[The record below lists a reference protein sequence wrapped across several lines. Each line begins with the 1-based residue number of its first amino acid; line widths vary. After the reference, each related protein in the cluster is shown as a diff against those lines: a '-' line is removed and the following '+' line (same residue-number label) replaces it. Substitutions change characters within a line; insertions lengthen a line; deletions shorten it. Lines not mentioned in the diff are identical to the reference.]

1 MAVFNYKESGKYFSL
16 LVKDI
21 KSGNAVKLGASG
33 TGFTSKRPAFTSPK
47 SVKFNKKKFG
57 KIENLS
63 GDELIKKLKTKNND
77 YFTDENNN
85 TYTFTQIFKGSYS
98 GQVANINTAQQEQIT
113 LKIIEEVLSD
123 KTPHY
128 KTLDEMFTD
137 TKSGMQKI
145 FKRESM
151 SDEWWKH
158 FELQFNTIND
168 VKDFPSAKYDV
179 FSYTDFMDFI
189 TKIVTV
195 DNKWYSKK
203 DSWNPA
209 DIWLIK
215 SGKLKKYTDE
225 ISDATYVSEVNKIL
239 RVAYNNRDICGI
251 SLKKSNLTELRF
263 EEVNLESNAKDLKL
277 PDVVVD
283 DIKLDCTFKDGQ
295 FTSKTSY
302 LFVKEGTAGFKLAY
316 KSNTGDTN
324 LGNITYEFLATS
336 GASAFLGKVPKDR
349 LKKMIKTF
357 IGKDGASSAKK
368 MPQHQ
373 FLPKKWS
380 YRVKR
385 VWDKKVSIIKSQ
397 FPKYDIKELD
407 KFVENLEEAYT
418 KDKGI
423 TPNTATIMQM
433 VEFTYILAM
442 MQKKSGNVLQEFATS
457 CFYFAQKKGQKYD
470 FGPFG
475 KLY

>member
-16 LVKDI
+16 LAKDI

-33 TGFTSKRPAFTSPK
+33 TGFTSKRPSFTSPK

-137 TKSGMQKI
+137 TKSGVQKI

-158 FELQFNTIND
+158 FELQFNTIED
-168 VKDFPSAKYDV
+168 VKDFPSSKYDV
-179 FSYTDFMDFI
+179 YSYTDFMSFI

-195 DNKWYSKK
+195 DNNWYSKK

-215 SGKLKKYTDE
+215 NRKLKKYTDA
-225 ISDATYVSEVNKIL
+225 ISKSNHIAEVNKIL
-239 RVAYNNRDICGI
+239 KIAYKRKDICGI
-251 SLKKSNLTELRF
+251 SLKKSNLEKLRF
-263 EEVNLESNAKDLKL
+263 EEVNLELRPGKQTL
-277 PDVVVD
+277 PKVEVT
-283 DIKLDCTFKDGQ
+283 DIKLDCTFDPKKGQ

-302 LFVKEGTAGFKLAY
+302 LFVEEGTVGFKLAY
-316 KSNTGDTN
+316 KSNTGDN
-324 LGNITYEFLATS
+324 KLGNITYEFLAS
-336 GASAFLGKVPKDR
+336 AGASAFLGKVPKDK
-349 LKKMIKTF
+349 LKKMI
-357 IGKDGASSAKK
+357 SSSGVPGAKK

-380 YRVKR
+380 DRVER
-385 VWDKKVSIIKSQ
+385 VWNRKVEIIKKEFS
-397 FPKYDIKELD
+397 KHDIKELD
-407 KFVENLEEAYT
+407 GFVENLKRVYH
-418 KDKGI
+418 DGM

-433 VEFTYILAM
+433 VEFTYILAT